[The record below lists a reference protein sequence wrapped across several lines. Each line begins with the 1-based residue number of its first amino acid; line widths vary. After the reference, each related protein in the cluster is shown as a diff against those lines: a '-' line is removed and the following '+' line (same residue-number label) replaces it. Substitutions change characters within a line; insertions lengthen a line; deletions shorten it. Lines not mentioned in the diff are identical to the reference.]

1 MTVEELLTKKD
12 IDFQLKGKDLIVKCL
27 NPEHDDSNPSMRID
41 QVTGIFNCF
50 SCAYKGN
57 VFFLYGEK
65 VNQLQLR
72 RDLLKRKI
80 LQKRSESIGLA
91 MPKGAEPYSGD
102 WRGLKPETY
111 TKFEA
116 FQHHAPDFIG
126 RIVFPVR
133 DISGNIVAFNGRH
146 TSNGIPKYKINPIGA
161 KLPFYPKVNARDGKI
176 ILVEGIYDMLNLHDK
191 GLTNAVCSFGTK
203 NVSEEKLQILKMQGV
218 EGVDIFFDGDEAGQ
232 KAATIIIDM
241 CEKVGLTT
249 RNIHLNGTDP
259 GELSETKVITLARKL
274 YA

>member
-1 MTVEELLTKKD
+1 MTVEELLSKKG
-12 IDFQLKGKDLIVKCL
+12 IEFNLKGKDLLVKCL

-80 LQKRSESIGLA
+80 LQKRSESVGLA
-91 MPKGAEPYSGD
+91 MPLGAEPYSGD

-111 TKFEA
+111 QKFQA

-126 RIVFPVR
+126 RIVFPVF
-133 DISGNIVAFNGRH
+133 DISGNIVAFNARH
-146 TSNGIPKYKINPIGA
+146 TTGGLPKYKISPVGA
-161 KLPFYPKVNARDGKI
+161 KLPLYPKVNSRDGKI

-218 EGVDIFFDGDEAGQ
+218 EGVDVFFDGDDAGQ
-232 KAATIIIDM
+232 KAAKIIIDM
-241 CEKVGLTT
+241 CERVGLTT
-249 RNIHLNGTDP
+249 RNIHLADTDP

>member
-1 MTVEELLTKKD
+1 MTVEELLAKKD
-12 IDFQLKGKDLIVKCL
+12 IPFTMKGKDLIVSCL

-57 VFFLYGEK
+57 VFFLYEEK
-65 VNQLQLR
+65 VNQLQMA

-80 LQKRSESIGLA
+80 TQKMVECVGLTI
-91 MPKGAEPYSGD
+91 PKGAEPYSGD

-116 FQHHAPDFIG
+116 FQHHDPDYIG
-126 RIVFPVR
+126 RIVFPIR
-133 DISGNIVAFNGRH
+133 DITGNIVAFNGRH
-146 TSNGIPKYKINPIGA
+146 TSNGIPKYKISPHKA
-161 KLPFYPKVNARDGKI
+161 KLPFFPKVNARNGKI

-191 GLTNAVCSFGTK
+191 GLTNAVCSFGTN
-203 NVSEEKLQILKMQGV
+203 NVSEEKFQILKMQGA
-218 EGVDIFFDGDEAGQ
+218 EGVDVFFDGDDAGQ
-232 KAATIIIDM
+232 KAAKTVIDM

-249 RNIHLNGTDP
+249 RNVHLADTDP
-259 GELSETKVITLARKL
+259 GELSENQVIKLARKL

>member
-1 MTVEELLTKKD
+1 MTVEELLSKKG
-12 IDFQLKGKDLIVKCL
+12 IDYHLKGKDLLVKCL

-80 LQKRSESIGLA
+80 LQKRSESVGLA
-91 MPKGAEPYSGD
+91 MPIGAEPYSGD

-111 TKFEA
+111 QKFQA
-116 FQHHAPDFIG
+116 FQHHDPDFIG
-126 RIVFPVR
+126 RIVFPVF

-146 TSNGIPKYKINPIGA
+146 TTGGLPKYKINPVGA
-161 KLPFYPKVNARDGKI
+161 KLPFYPQVNTRDGKV

-218 EGVDIFFDGDEAGQ
+218 EGLDIFFDGDDAGQ
-232 KAATIIIDM
+232 KAAKIIIDM
-241 CEKVGLTT
+241 CERVGLTT
-249 RNIHLNGTDP
+249 RNIHLADTDP

>member
-1 MTVEELLTKKD
+1 MKVEELLTKKD
-12 IDFQLKGKDLIVKCL
+12 IPFHQKGKDLIVKCL

-50 SCAYKGN
+50 SCEYKGN

-72 RDLLKRKI
+72 RDLLKRSI
-80 LQKRSESIGLA
+80 AQKRSESVGLEL
-91 MPKGAEPYSGD
+91 PRGYEPYSGD
-102 WRGLKPETY
+102 WRGIKPETY

-116 FQHHAPDFIG
+116 FQHHNTDFIG
-126 RIVFPVR
+126 RIVFPIRGV
-133 DISGNIVAFNGRH
+133 SGNIVAFNGRH
-146 TSNGIPKYKINPIGA
+146 TSNTLPKYKISPVGA
-161 KLPFYPKVNARDGKI
+161 KLPLYPKVNARDGKI
-176 ILVEGIYDMLNLHDK
+176 ILVEGIYDMVNLHDK

-218 EGVDIFFDGDEAGQ
+218 EGVDIFFDGDDAGQ
-232 KAATIIIDM
+232 KASKIIADM

-249 RNIHLNGTDP
+249 RNVHLNGTDP
-259 GELSETKVITLARKL
+259 GELSETSVIKLMRKL